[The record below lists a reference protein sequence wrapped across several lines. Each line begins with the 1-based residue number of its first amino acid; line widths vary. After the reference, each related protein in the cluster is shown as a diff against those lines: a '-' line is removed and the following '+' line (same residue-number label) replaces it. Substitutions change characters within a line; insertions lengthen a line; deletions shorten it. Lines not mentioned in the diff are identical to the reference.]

1 MNTSRESSRLSEL
14 RAKTDRQLVTFITNR
29 LNSGLRLAGIDA
41 YRAETGRIYDEVS
54 ALLPWV
60 YDLTEAERL
69 VLDAKLVQLRESLDD
84 LSSDAELK
92 VQTACS

>member
-1 MNTSRESSRLSEL
+1 MNTSRESRKLLEL
-14 RAKTDRQLVTFITNR
+14 RAKTDRQLVAFITNR

-41 YRAETGRIYDEVS
+41 YRDETERIYKEVS

-69 VLDAKLVQLRESLDD
+69 VLDSKLVQLRESLDD